1 MREFVLGM
9 QRLDRGAHTLQIS
22 NLHPRQE
29 FCFELVLQDQIRI
42 VEQGFVD
49 GQLVFVDVYAAVV
62 AHYGVED
69 PEEGAG
75 FGGVAGAERSGDFAY
90 FLDQSGGGAVA
101 GQHHVETVEAG
112 ALEAGV
118 KGGDF
123 FGGGFAAFE
132 AAVGD
137 VVACGLLV
145 IRCLYV

>member
-1 MREFVLGM
+1 M
-9 QRLDRGAHTLQIS
+9 
-22 NLHPRQE
+22 
-29 FCFELVLQDQIRI
+29 
-42 VEQGFVD
+42 EQGFVD

-75 FGGVAGAERSGDFAY
+75 LLRCGCSRAAGSADFPD

-101 GQHHVETVEAG
+101 GEHHVKSVEAG
-112 ALEAGV
+112 ALQAGV
-118 KGGDF
+118 ERGDF

-145 IRCLYV
+145 FRCLYV